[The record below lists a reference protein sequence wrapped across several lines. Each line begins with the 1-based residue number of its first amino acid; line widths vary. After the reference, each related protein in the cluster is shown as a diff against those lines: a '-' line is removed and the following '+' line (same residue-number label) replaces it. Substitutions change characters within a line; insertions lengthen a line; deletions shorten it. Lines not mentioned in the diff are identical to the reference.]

1 MAAYELDNIYEVQI
15 KKDFSSEGL
24 IDVGAMGFEF
34 MIAIDQP
41 IDDEKYLFSGS
52 TRTHDGQDYSM
63 QFQEC
68 NETDTKTVAMTKF
81 LESQTTRGHFKQ
93 FFCLSPD

>member
-41 IDDEKYLFSGS
+41 IDEIG
-52 TRTHDGQDYSM
+52 RAH
-63 QFQEC
+63 
-68 NETDTKTVAMTKF
+68 V
-81 LESQTTRGHFKQ
+81 
-93 FFCLSPD
+93 